1 VKAWVEAVSLGGSTL
16 RVTAP
21 DPVPA
26 ERDTLA
32 VASAIRVFER
42 FQALDTLVL
51 AGGDAEVRVTRADVE
66 RLLAPEGFAAL
77 RDRGR
82 WPQVLARAL
91 QRHAPARPEGAA

>member
-51 AGGDAEVRVTRADVE
+51 AGGVTRADVE

>member
-21 DPVPA
+21 DPLPA
-26 ERDTLA
+26 ERATLA
-32 VASAIRVFER
+32 VASAIRAFER

-51 AGGDAEVRVTRADVE
+51 AGGAADVRVTRADVE
-66 RLLAPEGFAAL
+66 ILLAPDGFSAV

-91 QRHAPARPEGAA
+91 QRYAPAHPENAA